1 LGRKKTLKVYI
12 YVVATLQFSLVEEEE
27 AAAEEER
34 GGEERK
40 SCQGFPSQFAS
51 THFYMAVALCVCLL
65 GCPFQAF
72 LLQGSSLLSF
82 FHHLLPLLTVFFF
95 S

>member
-1 LGRKKTLKVYI
+1 
-12 YVVATLQFSLVEEEE
+12 VVAILQFSLVEEEE

-34 GGEERK
+34 GAAESK

-51 THFYMAVALCVCLL
+51 AHFYMAVALCVCLS
-65 GCPFQAF
+65 GCPFKHSCFMAQAF
-72 LLQGSSLLSF
+72 FLSF
-82 FHHLLPLLTVFFF
+82 IIFFP

>member
-1 LGRKKTLKVYI
+1 M
-12 YVVATLQFSLVEEEE
+12 VAILQFSLVEEEE
-27 AAAEEER
+27 AAEEEEER
-34 GGEERK
+34 GGEEGK
-40 SCQGFPSQFAS
+40 LSQGFPSQFAS
-51 THFYMAVALCVCLL
+51 THFYMAVALCVCLS
-65 GCPFQAF
+65 GCTFQAF